1 MSIIRAFAPYEGEQP
16 YLFASYAHADA
27 DKVLPVLT
35 ALHERGFRVWY
46 DEGIEVGS
54 EWPECIASHLEGAS
68 LALVF
73 LSEAYLRSDN
83 CRRELHFAL
92 TRRIRTVNIFLEP
105 TALTPGVEMQ
115 VGNSFALMKHEMDE
129 ALFYEKLLS
138 APPLTEAGVC
148 GEAPEGRKARPS
160 RPSRART
167 PRPKKKKRIARLIA
181 LLLLLLLLAAAV
193 TLGIVGHFTG
203 LTERLE
209 LRLGQERVQT
219 LPGDTVAVFRSPL
232 MEKAARAWTGQAEG
246 EVRVSQLA
254 GLTELWLCGEEVY
267 FSAPETLPEGEGTL
281 SELSDLRYFPSLRSL
296 TLYRQPLT
304 SLETLP
310 PHRLESLSVLDGALT
325 SLQGVGRL
333 TKLRELVTDG
343 CPVRELSDLRFCLEL
358 RRLSLLGSSVEDFS
372 AVHPLIHLTEVA
384 VSNANLDSLGEIF
397 GRSALTSLQ
406 LENCDLRGRFFKRFD
421 SERRLVKLRLE
432 GCALSSTENLEDF
445 TGLTELTLLDSG
457 AGLDWSLL
465 ARLPALSRVTVD
477 ETTRDAVLRA
487 LQGTDVTVT
496 EIGG

>member
-1 MSIIRAFAPYEGEQP
+1 M
-16 YLFASYAHADA
+16 
-27 DKVLPVLT
+27 
-35 ALHERGFRVWY
+35 
-46 DEGIEVGS
+46 
-54 EWPECIASHLEGAS
+54 
-68 LALVF
+68 
-73 LSEAYLRSDN
+73 
-83 CRRELHFAL
+83 
-92 TRRIRTVNIFLEP
+92 
-105 TALTPGVEMQ
+105 
-115 VGNSFALMKHEMDE
+115 
-129 ALFYEKLLS
+129 
-138 APPLTEAGVC
+138 
-148 GEAPEGRKARPS
+148 
-160 RPSRART
+160 
-167 PRPKKKKRIARLIA
+167 
-181 LLLLLLLLAAAV
+181 
-193 TLGIVGHFTG
+193 
-203 LTERLE
+203 
-209 LRLGQERVQT
+209 
-219 LPGDTVAVFRSPL
+219 
-232 MEKAARAWTGQAEG
+232 
-246 EVRVSQLA
+246 
-254 GLTELWLCGEEVY
+254 
-267 FSAPETLPEGEGTL
+267 
-281 SELSDLRYFPSLRSL
+281 
-296 TLYRQPLT
+296 
-304 SLETLP
+304 
-310 PHRLESLSVLDGALT
+310 LDGALT

-432 GCALSSTENLEDF
+432 GCALSSTE
-445 TGLTELTLLDSG
+445 LTLLDSG